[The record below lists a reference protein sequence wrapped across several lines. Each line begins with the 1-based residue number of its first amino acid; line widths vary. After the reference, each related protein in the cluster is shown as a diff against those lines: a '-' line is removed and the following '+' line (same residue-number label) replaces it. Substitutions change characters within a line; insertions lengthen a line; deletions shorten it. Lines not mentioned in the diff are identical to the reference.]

1 MKPLILYRSEYGS
14 TEQYA
19 RWIGEELSSQP
30 DVIDNL
36 SKYDINDYDPII
48 VGEGVYAGQMKA
60 AKRLVPII
68 EKYPDKKYIFFI
80 VGIADMEDQVNREKL
95 YSDLA
100 KAMGSAIEKTKV
112 FFLRGVLD
120 YSKMNLKH
128 KSMMWMLVNYLKRKP
143 EEELP
148 KDGDQLI
155 STYGKK
161 VSFID
166 RNSIKP
172 LVEFAKGEFPDENIE
187 EH

>member
-36 SKYDINDYDPII
+36 SKYNIKDYDPVI
-48 VGEGVYAGQMKA
+48 VGEGVYAGQLKA
-60 AKRLVPII
+60 AKRLVPIV
-68 EKYPDKKYIFFI
+68 EKYPDKKFIFFM
-80 VGIADMEDQVNREKL
+80 VGIADMEDKDNRDKL
-95 YSDLA
+95 FSDLS
-100 KAMGSAIEKTKV
+100 KAMGSSVEKMKV

-120 YSKMNLKH
+120 YGKMNFKH
-128 KSMMWMLVNYLKRKP
+128 KTMMRLLVSYLKRKP
-143 EEELP
+143 EEDLP
-148 KDGDQLI
+148 KDGDKLI

-166 RNSIKP
+166 KNSIKP
-172 LVEFAKGEFPDENIE
+172 LIEFAKAAES
-187 EH
+187 